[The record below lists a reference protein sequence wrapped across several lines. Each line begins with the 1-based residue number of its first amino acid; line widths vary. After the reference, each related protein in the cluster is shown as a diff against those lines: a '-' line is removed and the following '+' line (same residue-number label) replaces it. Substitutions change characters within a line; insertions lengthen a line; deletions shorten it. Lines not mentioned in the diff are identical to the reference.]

1 MSELSEKVL
10 NSTKRYLGP
19 ASQTFLERQA
29 KNHMRGLVFNDI
41 KEEHLPELFKW
52 VHTSARLIID
62 DKADALLKSLE
73 TIFHTKKLA

>member
-10 NSTKRYLGP
+10 LFTKRYLGP

-29 KNHMRGLVFNDI
+29 KNHMKGLAFNDI

-52 VHTSARLIID
+52 IHTSARLIID
-62 DKADALLKSLE
+62 DRADALLKSLE
-73 TIFHTKKLA
+73 TVFHVKKTA